1 MKKILLAVL
10 FLLAATAAKADSS
23 ATFLGVDDNYWFD
36 VTGSWAASD
45 VTLKILPED
54 LKPVGPSAVFLG
66 EFIYEDI
73 HNPSQAR
80 YFADLGLDALG
91 CGLSYLINIK
101 W

>member
-1 MKKILLAVL
+1 MKKSFLA
-10 FLLAATAAKADSS
+10 FCFCLAAGAARADS
-23 ATFLGVDDNYWFD
+23 FLGVQDNYWFD

-45 VTLKILPED
+45 VTMKILPED
-54 LKPVGPSAVFLG
+54 LKPVGPAAVFLG
-66 EFIYEDI
+66 DFIYEDI
-73 HNPSQAR
+73 HNPSQSR